1 LSEETEDLEDLYEN
15 APCGYLSLQSGGIIF
30 KTNNTFSQWTG
41 YAPDE
46 LAGKRFHDL
55 LHVAG
60 QIFYET
66 HFAPLLRM
74 QGHFN
79 EVALEL
85 VKKDGERLPV
95 LVNAAERRDAA
106 GVPLFIRLTV
116 FNATDRRRYEREL
129 LQARDELRKLNT
141 ALESRVEEVVAE
153 RLRSDTALTSQR
165 EEAKLRE
172 QFIAVLGHDLRN
184 PLASISAGIRLLE
197 KKADPAH
204 ASIFTMMQKSVLRM
218 SSLIDNV
225 MDFARGRLGGGIVLN
240 PVQMPLQPT
249 FQQVIDELQ
258 NTHPEVRIETAFD
271 LDKPLVVDHVRIA
284 QLLSNLLANAL
295 THGTKG
301 TPVSVK
307 ATAADGLEIA
317 VCNQGDPI
325 PPEALERLFLPYARG
340 EMRPSQQG
348 LGLGLYISSEIA
360 RAHGGRIDVTSTPEL
375 TCFTFRMPL
384 RPPPT
389 SADPS

>member
-1 LSEETEDLEDLYEN
+1 MSDETEDFEDLYEN
-15 APCGYLSLQSGGIIF
+15 APCGYLSLRSSGVIF
-30 KTNNTFSQWTG
+30 KANKTFAQWTG
-41 YAPDE
+41 YPPDE

-55 LHVAG
+55 LNVAG
-60 QIFYET
+60 RIYYET

-74 QGHFN
+74 QGYFN

-85 VKKDGERLPV
+85 VKKDGDRMPV

-129 LQARDELRKLNT
+129 LQARDELRKLN
-141 ALESRVEEVVAE
+141 AGLETRVAEVVAE
-153 RLRSDTALTSQR
+153 RLRSDRALISQR
-165 EEAKLRE
+165 EEAELRE

-197 KKADPAH
+197 KKADSANV
-204 ASIFTMMQKSVLRM
+204 SIFTMMQRSVLRM

-240 PVQMPLQPT
+240 PVQMPLEPT
-249 FQQVIDELQ
+249 LQQVVDELQ
-258 NTHPEVRIETAFD
+258 STHPEVRIDTEFD
-271 LDKPLVVDHVRIA
+271 LDKPVVADHVRIA
-284 QLLSNLLANAL
+284 QLLSNLLGNAL
-295 THGTKG
+295 THGAKG
-301 TPVSVK
+301 MPVSVK
-307 ATAADGLEIA
+307 ATAKDRLEIA
-317 VCNQGDPI
+317 VCNQGNPI
-325 PPEALERLFLPYARG
+325 PPEAILRLFFPFSRG
-340 EMRPSQQG
+340 ELRPSQQG

-375 TCFTFRMPL
+375 TCFTFSMPL
-384 RPPPT
+384 GSSQAAAELP
-389 SADPS
+389 